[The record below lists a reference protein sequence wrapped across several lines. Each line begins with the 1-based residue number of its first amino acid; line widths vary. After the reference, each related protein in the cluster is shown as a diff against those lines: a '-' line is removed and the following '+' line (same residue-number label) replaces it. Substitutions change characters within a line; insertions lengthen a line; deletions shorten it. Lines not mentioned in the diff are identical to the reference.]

1 MNQQITDRLVFVA
14 QSKKL
19 LSHGIVLFYSL
30 QLKEFYLCETKNVL
44 DGVVTMVAQ
53 ASQKITTITTLLGHQ
68 VPVSHFLYESMS
80 YTFHTMG
87 MEFLY
92 ISLWK
97 PIASWKTW
105 SKMVWYAKTPV
116 QNNIRRFKSRVYML
130 VEAKSIPSKTLLFD
144 NYPAVYSSVW
154 LGRKDFP
161 TTNHH
166 LHGYNCNTAFIF
178 VFFLRQWSTFQEC
191 CQRVKTL

>member
-68 VPVSHFLYESMS
+68 VPVSYFLYESMS

-105 SKMVWYAKTPV
+105 SKMVWYATEQHQKIQKQSLHVGRSQVNP
-116 QNNIRRFKSRVYML
+116 L
-130 VEAKSIPSKTLLFD
+130 KTLLFD

-166 LHGYNCNTAFIF
+166 LHGYN
-178 VFFLRQWSTFQEC
+178 
-191 CQRVKTL
+191 